1 VNPQVIFCLFV
12 LFAGAVLPNVTRDIL
27 KQAISL
33 LETENPSVSILF
45 KLSLLQSGLRQPKNL
60 RVD

>member
-1 VNPQVIFCLFV
+1 VTPQVIFRLFV

-27 KQAISL
+27 KKAISL

-45 KLSLLQSGLRQPKNL
+45 NFLCYGAASGSLKI
-60 RVD
+60 